1 MAWGCQT
8 EPAMQLLLTQEQ
20 LRERESERER
30 EMWEAMKGKVFLVCV
45 CKQSWTPAQIQTGI
59 PPQPK
64 SVKCWKPFLHGA
76 LSNSMNLCMYTSSV
90 FMCQDLHHHPKLGPE
105 LGLWNTSC
113 REKPTQFLGVFLIIL
128 GTREHTLTSKLPCS
142 FAASCNLDV
151 YNFVSSK
158 SGHIYIFGGY
168 DAEGNFLNDLWVL
181 RVWKS
186 QGPLKLCTETSMR
199 FDFRDKKRNCAK
211 KQTSCLLISATLC
224 RAPRVAAT
232 RVLRTAL
239 IACNESHQATFIA
252 SPQSWNCNWGRCQLH
267 SIRTSMAAKLEGI
280 SKGSN

>member
-1 MAWGCQT
+1 
-8 EPAMQLLLTQEQ
+8 
-20 LRERESERER
+20 
-30 EMWEAMKGKVFLVCV
+30 VCV
-45 CKQSWTPAQIQTGI
+45 SSHGHLHKYKPGFLLNQSQSNAESLFCMVLCQIQWICACI
-59 PPQPK
+59 P
-64 SVKCWKPFLHGA
+64 V
-76 LSNSMNLCMYTSSV
+76 
-90 FMCQDLHHHPKLGPE
+90 QDLHHHPKLGSE

-113 REKPTQFLGVFLIIL
+113 REKPSHFLGVFLIIL

-142 FAASCNLDV
+142 FAASCNFDL
-151 YNFVSSK
+151 YNFASSK

-186 QGPLKLCTETSMR
+186 QGPLKLCTEISMR

-239 IACNESHQATFIA
+239 IACNESRQATFIA

-267 SIRTSMAAKLEGI
+267 SIRTSMAAKLEGV
-280 SKGSN
+280 SKGAN